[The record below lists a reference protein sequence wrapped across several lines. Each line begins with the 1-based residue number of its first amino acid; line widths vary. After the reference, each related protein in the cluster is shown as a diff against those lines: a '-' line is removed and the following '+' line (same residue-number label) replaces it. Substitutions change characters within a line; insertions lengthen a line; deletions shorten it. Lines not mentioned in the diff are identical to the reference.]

1 MHLSVKGD
9 VRKPPKN
16 ADKSNERSEGVKQKK
31 KAKYT
36 PDLPGRLYLFFI
48 SYDDRGAP
56 SFLKFA
62 RSIGATTADIER
74 FRSHRQFD
82 LAYRECQQIR
92 KDFLIDRA
100 LDRRFDPS
108 FVKFILSAEGEGDG
122 NGTGGEFVL
131 SLEVKD

>member
-1 MHLSVKGD
+1 M
-9 VRKPPKN
+9 KP
-16 ADKSNERSEGVKQKK
+16 KK

-48 SYDDRGAP
+48 SYEDKGAP

-62 RSIGATTADIER
+62 RSIGATATDIEG
-74 FRSHRQFD
+74 FRSHKRFD

-108 FVKFILSAEGEGDG
+108 FVKFLLSAEGEGDG
-122 NGTGGEFVL
+122 NGAGGEFVL
-131 SLEVKD
+131 SLEVKE